1 MYYEIGHTTD
11 VVLLEW
17 QFFCGTLKNVLINLQ
32 GDNTMAL
39 KNLAHSFTEAAGR
52 VGAAVVSCGTM
63 QDAADYVGQHAV
75 GNILIPQTLLAER
88 YGLRTMTAAA
98 GGEVFVGSFRDAG
111 QLPGAGVT
119 FCNFAMADTGTV
131 VLDSTNEDIR
141 LATTIPE
148 VHFVLLDPAKILP
161 DNLAAVVPMNRL
173 YEGSEPRF
181 VAYIT
186 GPSRTADIE
195 RVLTI
200 GCHGPRELHILLVP
214 DVSDDL
220 MEM

>member
-1 MYYEIGHTTD
+1 MVGKD
-11 VVLLEW
+11 QVK
-17 QFFCGTLKNVLINLQ
+17 G
-32 GDNTMAL
+32 
-39 KNLAHSFTEAAGR
+39 FTESAGR
-52 VGAAVVSCGTM
+52 VGATVTHYTTLE
-63 QDAADYVGQHAV
+63 DAADYIGRTAV
-75 GNILIPQTLLAER
+75 GRTLVPRTALADR
-88 YGLRTMTAAA
+88 FQLRSLLETA
-98 GGEVFVGSFRDAG
+98 GVEVFAGSFRDAG
-111 QLPGAGVT
+111 QLPGAGIT

-131 VLDSTNEDIR
+131 VLDSTSEDIR

-161 DNLAAVVPMNRL
+161 DNLAATAPMNTL

-214 DVSDDL
+214 GVSDDL
-220 MEM
+220 MEI

>member
-1 MYYEIGHTTD
+1 MT
-11 VVLLEW
+11 
-17 QFFCGTLKNVLINLQ
+17 Q
-32 GDNTMAL
+32 
-39 KNLAHSFTEAAGR
+39 KNLIHSFTEAASR
-52 VGAAVVSCGTM
+52 VGAAVVPCATL
-63 QDAADYVGQHAV
+63 QDAVDYVGRTAV
-75 GNILIPQTLLAER
+75 GNTLIPQTVLAEK
-88 YGLRTMTAAA
+88 YQLRSLLGDA
-98 GGEVFVGSFRDAG
+98 GAEVFVGSFREAG

-131 VLDSTNEDIR
+131 VLDSTSEDVR

-148 VHFVLLDPAKILP
+148 VHFVVLDPAKILS
-161 DNLAAVVPMNRL
+161 DNLAAVAPMNVL
-173 YEGSEPRF
+173 YAGSEPRF
-181 VAYIT
+181 IAYVT

-220 MEM
+220 MEI

>member
-1 MYYEIGHTTD
+1 
-11 VVLLEW
+11 
-17 QFFCGTLKNVLINLQ
+17 
-32 GDNTMAL
+32 MAEKHL
-39 KNLAHSFTEAAGR
+39 VHSFTEAAGR
-52 VGAAVVSCGTM
+52 VGAAVVPCTTL
-63 QDAADYVGQHAV
+63 QDAVAYVARTAV
-75 GNILIPQTLLAER
+75 GHTLIPQTALAAEFQLRSLL
-88 YGLRTMTAAA
+88 GGA
-98 GGEVFVGSFRDAG
+98 GVDVCSVSFREAG

-131 VLDSTNEDIR
+131 VLDSTSEDVR

-148 VHFVLLDPAKILP
+148 VHFVILDPAKILT
-161 DNLAAVVPMNRL
+161 DNLAAAAPMNTL
-173 YEGSEPRF
+173 YAGSEPRF

-220 MEM
+220 MEI